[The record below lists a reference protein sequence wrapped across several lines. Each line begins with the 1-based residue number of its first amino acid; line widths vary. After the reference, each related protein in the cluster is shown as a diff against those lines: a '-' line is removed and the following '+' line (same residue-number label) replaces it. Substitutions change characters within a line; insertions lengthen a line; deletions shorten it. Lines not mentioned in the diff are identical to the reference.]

1 MNVLLV
7 EPNRMPKIVDIDIS
21 MLSNYEM
28 IQIPELSKKA
38 NILYDPQSNNANRII
53 NQTIYYGNLI
63 ITDVSLEGALMDI
76 SEETAII
83 FGEYM
88 GYKFSESNLIKLLLD
103 KFDDTNYIDQK
114 ILCECFYELE
124 DKDLDDYFMSD
135 RQISKF
141 NLDPHTFWK
150 NIRNI
155 IKEFCDF
162 KRKSFINDKYIFDMD
177 GTLFEWIPQEC
188 LEVLY
193 EKGYYR
199 SLSSIT
205 NMQILINQLIR
216 YGYEVYVG
224 SAYLS
229 NSQYALDEKKFSILK
244 DYPEIGLKNC
254 IFCDYGK
261 DKSQF
266 IQKYFDSM
274 INQKMY
280 LIDDYSKNLFEFQ
293 REGGNGIKV
302 MNGING
308 SKGTWQDKKI
318 DIISSIDIFNDFVY
332 LVEQKLEKELEKE
345 RI

>member
-1 MNVLLV
+1 MTLKEN
-7 EPNRMPKIVDIDIS
+7 
-21 MLSNYEM
+21 
-28 IQIPELSKKA
+28 
-38 NILYDPQSNNANRII
+38 
-53 NQTIYYGNLI
+53 
-63 ITDVSLEGALMDI
+63 
-76 SEETAII
+76 
-83 FGEYM
+83 
-88 GYKFSESNLIKLLLD
+88 LLL
-103 KFDDTNYIDQK
+103 
-114 ILCECFYELE
+114 
-124 DKDLDDYFMSD
+124 M
-135 RQISKF
+135 
-141 NLDPHTFWK
+141 
-150 NIRNI
+150 
-155 IKEFCDF
+155 
-162 KRKSFINDKYIFDMD
+162 
-177 GTLFEWIPQEC
+177 
-188 LEVLY
+188 
-193 EKGYYR
+193 
-199 SLSSIT
+199 
-205 NMQILINQLIR
+205 INQLIR

-318 DIISSIDIFNDFVY
+318 DIISSRDIFNDFVY